1 LQDTKERKVE
11 NHDLLSILLN
21 TPHDEEGNPVKDEE
35 IKDNITMLLFAG
47 IETTSTTISMALKY
61 LFLNSHCLQE
71 VVKGKRH
78 GHSICPLSSIR

>member
-1 LQDTKERKVE
+1 LQDTKERKAE
-11 NHDLLSILLN
+11 IYHDLLSLLLN
-21 TPHDEEGNPVKDEE
+21 TPHDEEGNPIRDEE
-35 IKDNITMLLFAG
+35 IKDNIGMLLFAG

-78 GHSICPLSSIR
+78 DHQSIS